1 MEGGQILLLFWLF
14 AVVGCCVLLLFLFV
28 CLGLLLFCFLLFL
41 GGGGGGWCC
50 YIESQTDIAP
60 LKIVVLLRKFRPF
73 TESLPDFVIIGREA
87 ARANTGERCEAGP
100 VFVGS
105 RFNNTADSNMAASKR
120 GNARLAVEG
129 GLISVH
135 ASS

>member
-1 MEGGQILLLFWLF
+1 MYSSGGFGNRIHKCISLLLLCCCCCCCCFW
-14 AVVGCCVLLLFLFV
+14 GEW
-28 CLGLLLFCFLLFL
+28 G
-41 GGGGGGWCC
+41 C
-50 YIESQTDIAP
+50 YIESQADIAP

-87 ARANTGERCEAGP
+87 ARANTGKRCEAGP

-105 RFNNTADSNMAASKR
+105 RFNNTADSNMAASKG